1 MAGGRKD
8 LKTNPNKFQ
17 SIYQTSL
24 YTNRTNGSGGG
35 IKIVIWDLEKM
46 IKLKRVSSVIL
57 SSSRSYW

>member
-35 IKIVIWDLEKM
+35 G
-46 IKLKRVSSVIL
+46 LKKSFGI
-57 SSSRSYW
+57 